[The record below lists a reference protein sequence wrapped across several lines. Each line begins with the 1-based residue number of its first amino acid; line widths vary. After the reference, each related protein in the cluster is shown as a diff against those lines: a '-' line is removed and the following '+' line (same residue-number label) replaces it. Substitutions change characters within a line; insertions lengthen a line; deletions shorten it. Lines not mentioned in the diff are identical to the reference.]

1 MSCVWKHIWIWF
13 CERLTLSECHFVVG
27 EKQLKRIFFKCRFR
41 TRWNIHI
48 EFQVLLEKIK
58 PSFPPWIATEQP
70 FQEVVLSSEF
80 LDERSPIFYYC
91 PWALSDCSSNVICN
105 SEIYKKIFRCECTTI
120 SENNLVLTSCKFCL
134 IVFECGYELAQT
146 CSSRAQSRWEEI
158 KHFFDATLRKNGIF
172 RRSWFSEAWN

>member
-27 EKQLKRIFFKCRFR
+27 EKQLKLIFIKCRFL

-70 FQEVVLSSEF
+70 FQEIVLSSEF

-91 PWALSDCSSNVICN
+91 PWALSDCSNVICN
-105 SEIYKKIFRCECTTI
+105 SEIKK
-120 SENNLVLTSCKFCL
+120 TSL
-134 IVFECGYELAQT
+134 
-146 CSSRAQSRWEEI
+146 
-158 KHFFDATLRKNGIF
+158 DATVRFQKSVWFWFLANIAWLFSNAVMSSHKLVHRELSHVG
-172 RRSWFSEAWN
+172 RR